1 MFAQTPLCMVYVHTL
16 ILYFTTLLAGTMT
29 LLSNNP
35 ELIDAVK
42 VAGDEPICRKDTGKG
57 HKLRKWSRGHQFIV
71 RGGGHIEM
79 WAPLYK

>member
-1 MFAQTPLCMVYVHTL
+1 
-16 ILYFTTLLAGTMT
+16 MT

-57 HKLRKWSRGHQFIV
+57 HKLRKWSRGHQFIDRQRWGPHRNV
-71 RGGGHIEM
+71 GTTLQVSLLKIL
-79 WAPLYK
+79 PTL